1 MKKLSAALM
10 ALCAASILPVG
21 AQTLTHRYSFNG
33 NANDSVGTAN
43 GTVVGGVAIQTDPT
57 GAGLNGEADFPGGT
71 SNNNP
76 AYISLPVSTVSSL
89 QNATIEMYTTN
100 FNSTGGAF
108 QALFSAGSKY
118 TNGSSQVNY
127 SILSSNRGGAGIGTG
142 ARINNGAETVIAS
155 VDPLPDG
162 YENHVLDLVYS
173 GFTTIGSIGTETIYL
188 DGSPIAQGQ
197 TKFSFAQIAA
207 GTGGIGAVG
216 IGGGSPFNDPTFV
229 GGMNEFR
236 IYNGALTAAQI
247 NLNIDSGPGVVAVG
261 VATTPA
267 PSSLVVF
274 ALGFVGLARLARKR
288 AGGNNSS

>member
-1 MKKLSAALM
+1 MKIFPPALTAFC
-10 ALCAASILPVG
+10 ALTVLPIG

-33 NANDSVGTAN
+33 DAKDSVGTAN
-43 GTVVGGVAIQTDPT
+43 GTVVGGVTIQTDPN
-57 GAGLNGEADFPGGT
+57 GIGLNGEANFPGGN

-108 QALFSAGSKY
+108 QALFSVGSKY
-118 TNGSSQVNY
+118 NGSSQVNY
-127 SILSSNRGGAGIGTG
+127 SNLSPNRGGAGIGTG
-142 ARINNGAETVIAS
+142 ARINSGAETVIAS
-155 VDPLPDG
+155 IDPLPDG

-173 GFTTIGSIGTETIYL
+173 GFTTIGSVGTETIYL
-188 DGSPIAQGQ
+188 DGSPVAQGQ

-207 GTGGIGAVG
+207 GTGGIGTVG

-267 PSSLVVF
+267 PSSAFVF
-274 ALGFVGLARLARKR
+274 ALGFAGLLRFARKR
-288 AGGNNSS
+288 SR